1 MPLFQIEKHIA
12 SIPSQ
17 LHANT
22 LYAVRVGAGFDLY
35 FADKTAQIAH
45 KLNSPFPTV
54 LGVTQDLFAVEGF
67 SRTYS
72 TETQNRTSNYGSCF
86 TFSNTGEYAKKHGVY
101 LHQFAFT
108 TTGRI
113 FYSQSIN
120 GGQFQAWKRILLQ
133 DDFQHE
139 NMTLRAVKTANG
151 NSFHRQWQKIT
162 GIKLPNNGS
171 QINISHN
178 LNINQ
183 VVSFSARVI
192 TAHGA
197 LFNNTLYAGGL
208 QFDVM
213 LGKGA
218 FVLSNRSATADLNGL
233 DVVIYVD
240 LES

>member
-1 MPLFQIEKHIA
+1 MHLFQIEKHISA
-12 SIPSQ
+12 LPSS
-17 LHANT
+17 LTANT
-22 LYAVRVGAGFDLY
+22 AYAVRVGTGFDLY
-35 FADKTAQIAH
+35 LSDSIGRTAH
-45 KLNSPFPTV
+45 KLNFPLAAVIETSR
-54 LGVTQDLFAVEGF
+54 DLFSAEGF

-72 TETQNRTSNYGSCF
+72 TETQNRTSNYGTCI
-86 TFSNTGEYAKKHGVY
+86 TFSNTGEYTKKHGVY

-113 FYSQSIN
+113 LYSQSIN
-120 GGQFQAWKRILLQ
+120 GGQFSAWKRILLQ
-133 DDFQHE
+133 DDFSQE

-151 NSFHRQWQKIT
+151 NSFYRQWQKIT

-192 TAHGA
+192 TAQGA
-197 LFNNTLYAGGL
+197 LFNNTLYAGL